1 MKRWRRCSSNDRASP
16 QAIVVQGL
24 STIDAAA
31 GQCPQG
37 MPDKS
42 RTSADLSAGG
52 ALQVRVG
59 NELIAVY
66 NLDGEFY
73 ATSDICTHQQANL
86 SEGFIDGET
95 IECPLHQALFHIP
108 TGKVLREPAVVD
120 LKTYPV
126 KQEDGFI
133 YIEL

>member
-1 MKRWRRCSSNDRASP
+1 MGAGWRKVA
-16 QAIVVQGL
+16 
-24 STIDAAA
+24 DAA
-31 GQCPQG
+31 
-37 MPDKS
+37 
-42 RTSADLSAGG
+42 DLAAGG
-52 ALQVRVG
+52 ALQVSVG
-59 NELIAVY
+59 KELIVVY
-66 NLDGEFY
+66 NLGGRFY

-86 SEGFIDGET
+86 SEGYIDGEN

-108 TGKVLREPAVVD
+108 TGKVLREPAVAD

>member
-1 MKRWRRCSSNDRASP
+1 MS
-16 QAIVVQGL
+16 
-24 STIDAAA
+24 A
-31 GQCPQG
+31 GWH
-37 MPDKS
+37 KVANA
-42 RTSADLSAGG
+42 ADLSAGS
-52 ALQVRVG
+52 ALQVNVG

-66 NLDGEFY
+66 NLDGKFY

-86 SEGFIDGET
+86 SEGFIDGEN